1 MLCYTVLFCSIQL
14 STASTL
20 LPHSFIH
27 CEQGVAASMMAT
39 LMPVTVFAEGA
50 MEALTVK
57 LLLEKVSSSRI
68 VPLMQVHLY
77 LCVYKCMAC
86 VH

>member
-1 MLCYTVLFCSIQL
+1 MLCYTVLFSSIQL
-14 STASTL
+14 SNASTL

-50 MEALTVK
+50 MEARTVK
-57 LLLEKVSSSRI
+57 LLLEKVSSSR
-68 VPLMQVHLY
+68 VVYPVQVY
-77 LCVYKCMAC
+77 
-86 VH
+86 